1 MYFHEIFNQILV
13 IFVIFTNNKCTLK
26 INQTLI
32 FTPSILC
39 RQDIAAFREFQD
51 FGGLF
56 REFMEICNILVPK
69 VSKPRQDIAAFRE
82 FCDFGRLFREIS
94 QNVAIS

>member
-1 MYFHEIFNQILV
+1 MYNNLGVTLTGKTLLVMEGVASAKEIMGTRIL
-13 IFVIFTNNKCTLK
+13 
-26 INQTLI
+26 QR
-32 FTPSILC
+32 SRAC
-39 RQDIAAFREFQD
+39 RQDIAAFREIQG

-94 QNVAIS
+94 PNLAIS